1 MEGTAPGFREMYPIG
16 DCRHGH
22 EQHAPPQQ
30 QQQHHQQ
37 HRHSQ
42 QTPNFS
48 HQAAPCIGGYQDLV
62 TSDGGHEGGG
72 LGALL
77 SDAIG
82 KITPQVEVALDEL
95 LR

>member
-1 MEGTAPGFREMYPIG
+1 MYPIG
-16 DCRHGH
+16 DCRYGH

-30 QQQHHQQ
+30 QQHHPQQ
-37 HRHSQ
+37 HRQSQ
-42 QTPNFS
+42 QTPNFR
-48 HQAAPCIGGYQDLV
+48 HQAAPCSGGDQDLHV
-62 TSDGGHEGGG
+62 TSDGGGHEGGG

-82 KITPQVEVALDEL
+82 KMTPQVEVALDEL